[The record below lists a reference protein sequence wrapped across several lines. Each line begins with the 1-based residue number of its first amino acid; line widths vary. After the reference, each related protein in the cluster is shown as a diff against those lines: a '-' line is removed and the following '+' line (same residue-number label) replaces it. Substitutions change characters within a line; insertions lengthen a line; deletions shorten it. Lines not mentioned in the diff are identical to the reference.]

1 MLDGVNNMKLV
12 KRLAIFFLFATVG
25 LFVLRLLLFA
35 IIAGILAVIGFVALF
50 IFGAVAEHV
59 DKK

>member
-1 MLDGVNNMKLV
+1 MKLV